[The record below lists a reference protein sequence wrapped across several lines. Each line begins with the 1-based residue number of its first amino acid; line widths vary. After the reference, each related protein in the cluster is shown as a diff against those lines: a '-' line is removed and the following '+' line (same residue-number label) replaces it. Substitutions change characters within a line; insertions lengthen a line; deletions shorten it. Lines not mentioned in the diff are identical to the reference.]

1 MKRFAVASIALSFSC
16 ATFAEEPT
24 TLKEVTVT
32 AKGVDVAERRD
43 STTQKVIVDRKDI
56 ENLGVMS
63 IGEVLG
69 KLPGV
74 EVSGDGQRARG
85 MSRDSVQIL
94 VDGERPA
101 GGSRMVAGVIGSLP
115 SGDLERVEI
124 LRGSSAEYGGASSVT
139 VNLVMKKALPKRSTA
154 LKAAVGFRGGEPNSQ
169 MTWTENGGEGGFG
182 WSLPITLNLT
192 RSPSYTLTDRKALPG
207 GVHTVWQQD
216 GDDGLYTFRE
226 FVLSPRMTWKDSG
239 DSLTIAPLFFD
250 GLGKRNSDTTST
262 NLLLPSTDTRS
273 SRETNNRRMLRL
285 RADGEKSLGGSKLTG
300 RMSLN
305 GGNRTVDLLRQ
316 ATVANVAST
325 STEHSNGKETEY
337 NMALRLDRPMGEHLL
352 AVGLEHI
359 NLRRTDEQNFGGSF
373 VGASISEASERHSIV
388 WVQDDWS
395 LQQSVILTAG
405 VRGEN
410 MRLSSDGVTQQH
422 GRLLPSI
429 AVRWEP
435 AQQWLLRS
443 SLGAGLKLPRL
454 DELSNSVTRSIAANT
469 PLEADRRGN
478 ANLSPER
485 GLNFEAALER
495 YLDQETGVFG
505 ANLYVRSTE
514 DFIERRVQLEGVR
527 WVDRPQNEGKA
538 LHWGWELD
546 GKVRTDD
553 LGWKGATVKAHLT
566 LPHARVND
574 TRLGVQR
581 MARDT
586 PEYVFSAGVDQSLPM
601 WQSSYGLSLQMSGR
615 SKTDIP
621 NEQRTTTNPKTIL
634 DAFWLY
640 KLTPK
645 FNLRVSG
652 QNLFEAKTVRE
663 TVYLNGADTYQLR
676 TEDKGSRALLV
687 TLEGRW

>member
-1 MKRFAVASIALSFSC
+1 MKHIAIATIAVSLSF
-16 ATFAEEPT
+16 AAFGEEPT

-32 AKGVDVAERRD
+32 AKGVDVSERRD

-56 ENLGVMS
+56 ENLGVMT

-74 EVSGDGQRARG
+74 EVSGEGQRARG

-94 VDGERPA
+94 IDGERPA
-101 GGSRMVAGVIGSLP
+101 GGSRMVAGVIGRLP

-139 VNLVMKKALPKRSTA
+139 VNLVMKKALSKRTTA
-154 LKAAVGFRGGEPNSQ
+154 LKAAVGLRGGEPNAQ
-169 MTWTENGGEGGFG
+169 MTWTENGGAGGFG
-182 WSLPITLNLT
+182 WSLPISLNLHRNPT
-192 RSPSYTLTDRKALPG
+192 QGATERKAIA
-207 GVHTVWQQD
+207 TSNVWQQEH
-216 GDDGLYTFRE
+216 DDGLFTFRE

-239 DSLTIAPLFFD
+239 DSLTISPMFFD
-250 GLGKRNSDTTST
+250 GQGKRNSDAAST
-262 NLLLPSTDTRS
+262 DLLLPSSDSRI
-273 SRETNNRRMLRL
+273 SRETNDRRMLRL
-285 RADGEKSLGGSKLTG
+285 RADGEKNLGGAKLTA

-305 GGNRTVDLLRQ
+305 QGKRTVDLVRES
-316 ATVANVAST
+316 TVANVVST
-325 STEHSNGKETEY
+325 LTEHSSGKETEY
-337 NMALRLDRPMGEHLL
+337 NMALRLDKPMGEHLL

-359 NLRRTDEQNFGGSF
+359 NLRRNDEQSFGGSF
-373 VGASISEASERHSIV
+373 VGVSTSEASERHSIV

-395 LQQSVILTAG
+395 LQQSVVLTAG
-405 VRGEN
+405 VRGED
-410 MRLSSDGVTQQH
+410 MRLASDGVSQQH
-422 GRLLPSI
+422 RRLLPSI

-454 DELSNSVTRSIAANT
+454 DELSNTVIRSIAANT

-478 ANLSPER
+478 ATLSPER
-485 GLNFEAALER
+485 SLNYEAVLER
-495 YLDQETGVFG
+495 YLDQESGVFG

-527 WVDRPQNEGKA
+527 WVDKPQNEGKA

-546 GKVRTDD
+546 GKVRTDNF
-553 LGWKGATVKAHLT
+553 GWKGATVKAHLT
-566 LPHARVND
+566 LPNARVND
-574 TRLGVQR
+574 TRLGITR

-586 PEYVFSAGVDQSLPM
+586 PDYVFSAGVDQSLPL
-601 WQSSYGLSLQMSGR
+601 WQSSYGVSVQMSGA

-621 NEQRTTTNPKTIL
+621 NEQRGKTNAKTTL

-640 KLTPK
+640 KLNPI
-645 FNLRVSG
+645 FNLRVNA
-652 QNLFEAKTVRE
+652 QNLLAAKTVRE
-663 TVYLNGADTYQLR
+663 TVYLNGPDTYQLR
-676 TEDKGSRALLV
+676 TESAGFRALLV

>member
-1 MKRFAVASIALSFSC
+1 MKRLVSAVFVLSLPCVAFG
-16 ATFAEEPT
+16 EEPI
-24 TLKEVTVT
+24 TLKEVNVI
-32 AKGVDVAERRD
+32 AKSADVAERRD
-43 STTQKVIVDRKDI
+43 STSQKVIVDRKEI
-56 ENLGVMS
+56 ENLGVMT

-85 MSRDSVQIL
+85 MSRDSVQVLI
-94 VDGERPA
+94 DGERPA
-101 GGSRMVAGVIGSLP
+101 GGSRMVAGVIGRLP

-139 VNLVMKKALPKRSTA
+139 VNLVMKKALSKRTTA
-154 LKAAVGFRGGEPNSQ
+154 LKVAGGLRGSEPTGQ
-169 MTWTENGGEGGFG
+169 MTWTENGGAGGFG
-182 WSLPITLNLT
+182 WSVPITLNLHRNPT
-192 RSPSYTLTDRKALPG
+192 QGTTDRQAFPN
-207 GVHTVWQQD
+207 GVRNVWQQER
-216 GDDGLYTFRE
+216 DDGLYTFRE
-226 FVLSPRMTWKDSG
+226 LVLSPRMTWKDSG

-250 GLGKRNSDTTST
+250 GLGKRNSDTTAT
-262 NLLLPSTDTRS
+262 DLLLPASTTRS

-285 RADGEKSLGGSKLTG
+285 RADGEKNLDGAKLTG

-305 GGNRTVDLLRQ
+305 QGKRTLDLVRES
-316 ATVANVAST
+316 TVANVVST
-325 STEHSNGKETEY
+325 ATEHSSGKETEY
-337 NMALRLDRPMGEHLL
+337 NMALRLDKPMGEHLL

-359 NLRRTDEQNFGGSF
+359 NLRRNDEQNFGGGF
-373 VGASISEASERHSIV
+373 VGAATSEAIERHSIA

-395 LQQSVILTAG
+395 LQQSVVLTAG
-405 VRGEN
+405 VRGED
-410 MRLSSDGVTQQH
+410 MRLASDGVGQHH

-478 ANLSPER
+478 ATLSPER
-485 GLNFEAALER
+485 SLNYEAVLER
-495 YLDQETGVFG
+495 YLDQEAGVFG

-527 WVDRPQNEGKA
+527 WVDRPQNEGQA
-538 LHWGWELD
+538 LHWGCELD
-546 GKVRTDD
+546 GKVRTDQY
-553 LGWKGATVKAHLT
+553 GWKGATVKAHLT
-566 LPHARVND
+566 LPNARVND
-574 TRLGVQR
+574 TRLGITR

-586 PEYVFSAGVDQSLPM
+586 PDYVFSAGVDQSLPL
-601 WQSSYGLSLQMSGR
+601 WQSSYGVSLQMSGA

-621 NEQRTTTNPKTIL
+621 NEQRGTTNAKTTL

-640 KLTPK
+640 KLNPT
-645 FNLRVSG
+645 FNLRLSG
-652 QNLFEAKTVRE
+652 QNLFQAKTVRE
-663 TVYLNGADTYQLR
+663 TLYLNGADTYQLR
-676 TEDKGSRALLV
+676 SEDKGVRALLV

>member
-1 MKRFAVASIALSFSC
+1 MKRITPVAISMFFAIVS
-16 ATFAEEPT
+16 FAEEQA

-32 AKGVDVAERRD
+32 AKGVDVSERRD

-56 ENLGVMS
+56 ENLGVMT

-74 EVSGDGQRARG
+74 EVSGEGQRARG

-94 VDGERPA
+94 IDGERPA
-101 GGSRMVAGVIGSLP
+101 GGSRMVAGVIGRLP

-139 VNLVMKKALPKRSTA
+139 VNLVMKKALSKRTTA
-154 LKAAVGFRGGEPNSQ
+154 LKAAVGLRGDEPSGQ

-182 WSLPITLNLT
+182 WSLPITLNLHRNPIQGT
-192 RSPSYTLTDRKALPG
+192 TDRQAFPN
-207 GVHTVWQQD
+207 GVRNVWQQER
-216 GDDGLYTFRE
+216 DDGLFTFRE

-239 DSLTIAPLFFD
+239 DSLTISPMFFD
-250 GLGKRNSDTTST
+250 GQGKRNSDTTSSD
-262 NLLLPSTDTRS
+262 LLLPSSDSRT

-285 RADGEKSLGGSKLTG
+285 RVDGEKNLDGAKLTG

-305 GGNRTVDLLRQ
+305 QGNRTVDLVRES
-316 ATVANVAST
+316 TVANVVST
-325 STEHSNGKETEY
+325 STEHSSGKETEY
-337 NMALRLDRPMGEHLL
+337 NMALRLDKPMGEHLL

-359 NLRRTDEQNFGGSF
+359 DLRRNDEQSFGGSF
-373 VGASISEASERHSIV
+373 VGASTSDASERHSIV
-388 WVQDDWS
+388 WVQDDWA
-395 LQQSVILTAG
+395 LQQSVVLTAG
-405 VRGEN
+405 VRGED
-410 MRLSSDGVTQQH
+410 MRLSSDGVSQQH

-454 DELSNSVTRSIAANT
+454 DELSNTVTRSIAANT

-478 ANLSPER
+478 ATLSPER
-485 GLNFEAALER
+485 SLNCEVVLER
-495 YLDQETGVFG
+495 YLDQEAGVFG

-514 DFIERRVQLEGVR
+514 DFIERRVQLEGAR
-527 WVDRPQNEGKA
+527 WVDRPQNEGRA

-546 GKVRTDD
+546 GKVRTDNF
-553 LGWKGATVKAHLT
+553 GWKGATVKAHLT
-566 LPHARVND
+566 LPNARVND
-574 TRLGVQR
+574 TRLGITR
-581 MARDT
+581 TARDT
-586 PEYVFSAGVDQSLPM
+586 PNYVFSAGVDQSLPL
-601 WQSSYGLSLQMSGR
+601 WQSSYGVSVQMSGA

-621 NEQRTTTNPKTIL
+621 NEQRGKTNAKTTL

-640 KLTPK
+640 KLNPI
-645 FNLRVSG
+645 FNLRVNA
-652 QNLFEAKTVRE
+652 QNLLAAKTVRE
-663 TVYLNGADTYQLR
+663 TVYLNGPDTYQLR
-676 TEDKGSRALLV
+676 TESAGLRALLV